1 MPMKINQA
9 ITDLKKS
16 LESVYSNLRERTDIK
31 AWKNLIDPAFA
42 IDPVQTSILVVDFL
56 QLHRYMPSACV
67 RAIVESIDLTNHPAD
82 MADVFSADIINRILD
97 DMSSGDVVSYDH
109 ISSEYTDNQVKDIVN
124 IAGEVRTRIDH
135 LQLYMADRT
144 LNKLKKYCPTHP
156 DVLELQKEVAGL
168 KNNMI
173 GYLRDIVRRDDDNAV
188 AAAEKQVSSDKET
201 ALVTGGKIHDAVEY
215 YENLLAAN
223 PDRKYAYYRVGKLY
237 LETGETDKADYMAS
251 LIFDRTDNK
260 AEAYTLKGLVLAKK
274 EQYEDALFYFSSA
287 YRKNPSF
294 TDAEKGRISMINKL
308 DGEASLRFFEESDAR
323 EMPEEKVISIKS
335 SPKYIRDI
343 DPMLDE
349 IDDMLRRGRMSEA
362 YYEIRHNSSNHKE
375 YEILTFIKGFTL
387 YMMKRYKEARDI
399 FKEISRSAVFG
410 DYAVWMAED
419 IDHKIVDTNLFD
431 GLSPS
436 EIAAVYFDAGR
447 LDKALEV
454 IMKIP
459 RNSVTAEVSAMRGRC
474 EINAGDMDA
483 AFDAFER
490 ALRLNPE
497 MHGIREMLGMISQA
511 RGKEDLAL
519 QYYNEAIEKDDAPA
533 GASIM
538 KASILFDHERN
549 EELLEYR
556 NNISEKLPGGSD
568 VDGYAGFVMTE
579 KYPRNIERGAAYL
592 ERAIAAGSRK
602 TEFYV
607 ALINLFINNEMYHTA
622 LQFTEDGFFNV
633 TSAKELFMKK
643 AEILFM
649 LEKYTPAE
657 LITGMLLATHPDSP
671 ELQYIRGMIYS
682 ERGNDREAI
691 KWLRSAAAGDPTIHK
706 FASAVADKYYDIG
719 EFNNALE
726 FYTKAVD
733 LDETDS
739 ISLKRRAVIYKA
751 QGNYETAI
759 IDIEKAMALSPDD
772 AEIYLIIGDIL
783 KDYNPDKLP
792 EELRAK
798 VDTAAIDRKIKSASK
813 SESGEGETE
822 AVSGESAD
830 GNGSDT
836 PEANDI
842 NNIPEEG
849 GSSEEEEDATVS
861 EPQAEPEVPADED
874 AEAGA
879 VVEEELPETETED
892 FFEKAFEAAG
902 KEDAEPAG
910 FEQSKLLQDMDRDSE
925 FYFTKALELD
935 PQYRQAYMTRARYY
949 AENGEKKLALAD
961 IDRAI
966 DLDPDEM
973 DGYMV
978 RGVICHILG
987 MDEDAI
993 RDFKR
998 VAKNDFMVTQA
1009 YSYISNC
1016 LNTLGRFEE
1025 SVQSAEVGLTIDNDY
1040 LNLYLNRG
1048 IAYYGM
1054 KDYEK
1059 AIDDFR
1065 RIISKRNE
1073 IEMNTVAAAYRFRGL
1088 CFEKTGDD
1096 ESAMHDYR
1104 LLLKY
1109 DSEQS
1114 EIRARL
1120 EALERKAEEAAKPK
1134 RRFSFFHRKK

>member
-1 MPMKINQA
+1 MKINQA

-31 AWKNLIDPAFA
+31 AWKSLIDPAFQ

-67 RAIVESIDLTNHPAD
+67 RAVVESIDLANHPSD

-97 DMSSGDVVSYDH
+97 DMSAKDVISYDH

-124 IAGEVRTRIDH
+124 IARDVRSRIDH
-135 LQLYMADRT
+135 LQIYMADKT

-173 GYLRDIVRRDDDNAV
+173 GHLRDIVRKDDDGAV
-188 AAAEKQVSSDKET
+188 AAAEKQVSSEKEK

-215 YENLLAAN
+215 YENLLAAD
-223 PDRKYAYYRVGKLY
+223 PERQYAYYRVGKLY
-237 LETGETDKADYMAS
+237 LDTDQTDKADQMARV
-251 LIFDRTDNK
+251 LFERNDNK

-287 YRKNPSF
+287 YRKNPNF

-308 DGEASLRFFEESDAR
+308 DGEASLRFFEEGDAR
-323 EMPEEKVISIKS
+323 EVPEEKVISIKS

-362 YYEIRHNSSNHKE
+362 YYEIRHNASNHKE

-399 FKEISRSAVFG
+399 FKGISKSAVFG
-410 DYAVWMAED
+410 KYAVWMAED
-419 IDHKIVDTNLFD
+419 IDNKIVDTNLFD
-431 GLSPS
+431 GLSAP
-436 EIAAVYFDAGR
+436 EIAAVYFDAGK
-447 LDKALEV
+447 LDKALDI

-459 RNSVTAEVSAMRGRC
+459 RGSVTADVSAMRGRC
-474 EINAGDMDA
+474 EIHAGDMDA

-497 MHGIREMLGMISQA
+497 MQGIRELLGMISQA
-511 RGKEDLAL
+511 RGKEDEAL
-519 QYYNEAIEKDDAPA
+519 RYYTEAIEKDGAPL
-533 GASIM
+533 GASVM
-538 KASILFDHERN
+538 KASILFDREQN

-556 NNISEKLPGGSD
+556 NQVSDKLDGGSD
-568 VDGYAGFVMTE
+568 VDGYAGLIMTE

-592 ERAIAAGSRK
+592 ERAIAAGSQK

-607 ALINLFINNEMYHTA
+607 TLINLFMNNDMYNTA

-671 ELQYIRGMIYS
+671 ELQYIKGMIFS
-682 ERGNDREAI
+682 ERGDDRNAI
-691 KWLRSAAAGDPTIHK
+691 KWLRSAASGDPAIHK
-706 FASAVADKYYDIG
+706 FASAVADKYYEIG

-726 FYTKAVD
+726 FYTKAVE

-739 ISLKRRAVIYKA
+739 ISLKRRAVIYKT
-751 QGNYETAI
+751 QGNFETAI
-759 IDIEKAMALSPDD
+759 VDIERALALNPED

-792 EELRAK
+792 EDLRAK
-798 VDTAAIDRKIKSASK
+798 VDTAAIDRKIKAEGKQNAEDQNSAQVD
-813 SESGEGETE
+813 ETE
-822 AVSGESAD
+822 DPVD
-830 GNGSDT
+830 DL
-836 PEANDI
+836 PEAETI
-842 NNIPEEG
+842 NNINNNDGGVEAETAEASEPEE
-849 GSSEEEEDATVS
+849 S
-861 EPQAEPEVPADED
+861 QAETGAATEEGTGTPDAGDAAEETD
-874 AEAGA
+874 AEA
-879 VVEEELPETETED
+879 ED
-892 FFEKAFEAAG
+892 LFEQAFEVSG
-902 KEDAEPAG
+902 KEENEPVG
-910 FEQSKLLQDMDRDSE
+910 FEQSKLLKDMDKDSE

-998 VAKNDFMVTQA
+998 VAKNNFMVTQA

-1016 LNTLGRFEE
+1016 LNTMGRFEE
-1025 SVQSAEVGLTIDNDY
+1025 SVEAADIGLTIDSGF

-1054 KDYEK
+1054 EQYEK

-1096 ESAMHDYR
+1096 VSAMHDYK
-1104 LLLKY
+1104 LLIKY
-1109 DSEQS
+1109 DSDQN

-1120 EALERKAEEAAKPK
+1120 EALERKAEEANKPPRK
-1134 RRFSFFHRKK
+1134 FSFFRRKKK